1 MPTRRKKFRQSNN
14 ELLKT
19 FNASPFHT
27 MPITRLLTYNASP
40 LLLTKK
46 RHSRA
51 AKKKQG
57 VFGGYMARNIT
68 KKMKSA
74 AKKMQSFFR

>member
-27 MPITRLLTYNASP
+27 MPITRMLTFNASP
-40 LLLTKK
+40 LSPTKR

-51 AKKKQG
+51 AKKLQG
-57 VFGGYMARNIT
+57 LFRGHMARNIT

>member
-46 RHSRA
+46 
-51 AKKKQG
+51 K
-57 VFGGYMARNIT
+57 T
-68 KKMKSA
+68 
-74 AKKMQSFFR
+74 